1 MLLKQKIIALCLTVL
16 LVLMANLAFAEEITL
31 NFVTAGDVNMVEY
44 VKNQIGPIF
53 QKDNPGITIN
63 VVGTGPGPAGSRK
76 ILEKLQA
83 QKDKPEWDVD
93 VAVVHEAGAIW
104 MLTDDL
110 LLKYTDKVENSKLVT
125 SASAKFSL
133 GANVE
138 GYVLPMFQS
147 QTVLAYNASKIP
159 NPPKSYEELVE
170 WAKANPGKFGYN
182 GIKQG
187 MSGISFVTGWLY
199 WKTGQYEILAQK
211 GPYDKKYEESWP
223 KIFEELKEFNKY
235 VTITSGNAGTL
246 DMLNRGEIWM
256 GPVWVDMF
264 YLWQKEGKM
273 PPDVHLVLPSPGM
286 AGQPMFY
293 VIPKNAKNKEA
304 AYKFINFAISP
315 KIQAEYIVK
324 GFTWYPGISPEAVKP
339 HLSEEDWKKLFTDVT
354 PEDLA
359 NNSRNFPIQ
368 EYFDDMLEMYEEFGG

>member
-1 MLLKQKIIALCLTVL
+1 MLSKQKIVVLCLTFSLL
-16 LVLMANLAFAEEITL
+16 LVTSLAFAEDVTL
-31 NFVTAGDVNMVEY
+31 NFVTAGDANMVEY
-44 VKNQIGPIF
+44 VKNKIGPIF
-53 QKDNPGITIN
+53 EKENPGITIR

-76 ILEKLQA
+76 VLEKLQA
-83 QKDKPEWDVD
+83 QKDKSEWDID
-93 VAVVHEAGAIW
+93 VAVVHEAGASW
-104 MLTDDL
+104 MLADDL

-125 SASAKFSL
+125 SQSAQFSL
-133 GANVE
+133 GTNVE
-138 GYVLPMFQS
+138 GYVLPMFHS
-147 QTVLAYNASKIP
+147 QAVLAYNASKIP
-159 NPPKSYEELVE
+159 DPPKSYEELVE

-182 GIKQG
+182 GIKHG

-199 WKTGQYEILAQK
+199 WKTGQYDILAQK

-223 KIFEELKEFNKY
+223 KIFEELIEFNKN

-264 YLWQKEGKM
+264 YLWQSEGKM
-273 PPDVHLVLPSPGM
+273 PPDVHLIIPSPGM

-304 AYKFINFAISP
+304 AYKFVNFAISP

-339 HLSEEDWKKLFTDVT
+339 HLTDEEWNSLFTDVT

-359 NNSRNFPIQ
+359 NNGKSFPIKQ
-368 EYFDDMLEMYEEFGG
+368 YFDDMLETYEEFGG